1 MHLIYVFLNKWIYEC
16 CLLLR
21 ALNLLSDTG
30 NLAYNLFSSILEPDA
45 LLIAVIPPTG
55 ALLVGLGPK
64 EMEKAAY

>member
-1 MHLIYVFLNKWIYEC
+1 M
-16 CLLLR
+16 LLR

-30 NLAYNLFSSILEPDA
+30 NLVYNLFSSILEPDA